1 MGGKPI
7 PKPCFLD
14 NCIPNGARNGEKRWR
29 SKEGDRLY
37 TWDSLHGEIEV
48 YNNRGRHLGVYDPDG
63 KLIKEAVKGRK
74 IEI

>member
-1 MGGKPI
+1 MGGKAI

-14 NCIPNGARNGEKRWR
+14 NCILIGARNGKKRWK

-37 TWDSLHGEIEV
+37 EWDSLHGEIEI

-63 KLIKEAVKGRK
+63 KFIKEAVKGRK
-74 IEI
+74 IEV